1 MALVIK
7 NTPANVGDL
16 RDGGSVPGLGRSLRV
31 GNFGNR
37 LQYSCLENY
46 MDSGAW
52 RAIVHRV
59 AGELDTTEHT
69 QPLF

>member
-1 MALVIK
+1 VVK
-7 NTPANVGDL
+7 NLPINEGDI
-16 RDGGSVPGLGRSLRV
+16 REAASIPGLGRSLRV
-31 GNFGNR
+31 ENFGNR

-46 MDSGAW
+46 VDSGAW

-59 AGELDTTEHT
+59 AKELGTTEHT